1 MTARAV
7 KRSARKPRA
16 PASPLRLS
24 SLGFPECGTQA
35 AGGAPPSP
43 RPHRP
48 RPRAL
53 RPSSLSPCSPSPGQ
67 QSRAP
72 TRGMPPEQP
81 PWYSPGV
88 STATAG
94 LPRPPRRPAAR
105 LTIRRAP
112 IGFGTGSASQSARA
126 HAPLARR
133 ASSLGPRGMR
143 AAGRAS
149 VNLPYLCIWALE
161 LLWAPSARL
170 RLRPLFPT
178 TCNIWES
185 RVWCLAL
192 SSRSMTGGV
201 IICYSLGQVL

>member
-1 MTARAV
+1 MRHSGY
-7 KRSARKPRA
+7 RGRPPPFPLSA
-16 PASPLRLS
+16 PASAPRPSPLK
-24 SLGFPECGTQA
+24 P
-35 AGGAPPSP
+35 APLLFLPRSAEP
-43 RPHRP
+43 RPHPGDAPKAPP
-48 RPRAL
+48 R
-53 RPSSLSPCSPSPGQ
+53 
-67 QSRAP
+67 
-72 TRGMPPEQP
+72 
-81 PWYSPGV
+81 YSPGV
-88 STATAG
+88 STATTR

-126 HAPLARR
+126 HAPMVRR
-133 ASSLGPRGMR
+133 ASSLGARGTR

-149 VNLPYLCIWALE
+149 VNLPDLCIWALE
-161 LLWAPSARL
+161 LLWAPSAHL